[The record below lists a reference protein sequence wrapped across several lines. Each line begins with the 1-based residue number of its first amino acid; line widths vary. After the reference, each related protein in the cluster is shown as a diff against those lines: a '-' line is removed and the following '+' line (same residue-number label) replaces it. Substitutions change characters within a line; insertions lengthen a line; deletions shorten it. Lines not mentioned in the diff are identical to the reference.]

1 MSDLTATNC
10 GCGCNEMSGN
20 NNCCSWIWILL
31 LATAASGAATADA
44 ATTAVCGSSCS
55 CSAVAAM
62 AASAAE
68 TMDAAANQLSERAGS
83 TEPAF
88 LSPYLL
94 QKHCFV
100 PPFCLPYPQPFS
112 LAPFV
117 PCTPR
122 QARKSLCHL

>member
-1 MSDLTATNC
+1 MKCPVTTTAVP
-10 GCGCNEMSGN
+10 GSGFFF
-20 NNCCSWIWILL
+20 CSPAAADAV
-31 LATAASGAATADA
+31 ATAASGAATADA

-94 QKHCFV
+94 Q
-100 PPFCLPYPQPFS
+100 
-112 LAPFV
+112 
-117 PCTPR
+117 
-122 QARKSLCHL
+122 